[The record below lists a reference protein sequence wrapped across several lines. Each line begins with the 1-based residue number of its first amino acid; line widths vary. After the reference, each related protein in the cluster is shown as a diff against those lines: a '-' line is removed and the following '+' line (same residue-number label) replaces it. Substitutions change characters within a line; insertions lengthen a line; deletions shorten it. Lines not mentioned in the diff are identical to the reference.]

1 MKKKTS
7 KKPIPFSEQLKER
20 IDSSGLSRYRI
31 WKETGVAQSTLSE
44 FMSGNRALSLAIIDK
59 IVATLDLELKPKTPS
74 EGSYRVASEEVERL
88 RRSDLE

>member
-44 FMSGNRALSLAIIDK
+44 FMSGNRALSMGAIDK
-59 IVATLDLELKPKTPS
+59 IVGLLDLELKPRTLS
-74 EGSYRVASEEVERL
+74 ESNKERK
-88 RRSDLE
+88 

>member
-44 FMSGNRALSLAIIDK
+44 FMSGNRALSLANIDN
-59 IVATLDLELKPKTPS
+59 IVATLDLEQKPRTLS
-74 EGSYRVASEEVERL
+74 ESTKEKK
-88 RRSDLE
+88 